1 MHASNTA
8 AWRGKVRE
16 ASDGI
21 EAVKK
26 ELGTGRL
33 HPETIVFAEG
43 QGSALILPTYLPVSW
58 SAKIAPKLCSISW
71 RPFREPSDGLEPSTP
86 SLPSSNEAGT
96 AGKAGKPRA
105 RKSRKKKES
114 PEDE

>member
-1 MHASNTA
+1 MA
-8 AWRGKVRE
+8 RGTFPHTRAGDVSEQEVRE
-16 ASDGI
+16 GI
-21 EAVKK
+21 
-26 ELGTGRL
+26 
-33 HPETIVFAEG
+33 
-43 QGSALILPTYLPVSW
+43 
-58 SAKIAPKLCSISW
+58 SAK
-71 RPFREPSDGLEPSTP
+71 PSDGLEPSTP

>member
-8 AWRGKVRE
+8 AWRAKVRE

-33 HPETIVFAEG
+33 HPETIIFAIFADHETG
-43 QGSALILPTYLPVSW
+43 RYVGKIRAEALFDFMAAFS
-58 SAKIAPKLCSISW
+58 
-71 RPFREPSDGLEPSTP
+71 
-86 SLPSSNEAGT
+86 
-96 AGKAGKPRA
+96 RA
-105 RKSRKKKES
+105 L
-114 PEDE
+114 

>member
-8 AWRGKVRE
+8 AWRAKVRE

-33 HPETIVFAEG
+33 HPETIIFAEG

-71 RPFREPSDGLEPSTP
+71 RPFESPLTDSNRRPPPYHRATRRER
-86 SLPSSNEAGT
+86 
-96 AGKAGKPRA
+96 RA
-105 RKSRKKKES
+105 RPGSR
-114 PEDE
+114 

>member
-8 AWRGKVRE
+8 AWRPKVRE

-33 HPETIVFAEG
+33 HPETIIFAEG

-58 SAKIAPKLCSISW
+58 SARSRRSSVRFHGGLFESALTDSNR
-71 RPFREPSDGLEPSTP
+71 RPLLTIEQRGGNGAHGREA
-86 SLPSSNEAGT
+86 AGT
-96 AGKAGKPRA
+96 
-105 RKSRKKKES
+105 EV
-114 PEDE
+114 